1 MTNTQEFILTS
12 FLAFTA
18 STLIALF
25 LTPIAL
31 KAGWKLGVTDQPES
45 RKEHINPIVRSGG
58 LAMVFSFLIS
68 TIAIYSFKDFLYLSY
83 NNTIVNT
90 IIISGLL
97 IFLVGLTDDFFGLSP
112 WPRLVFQ
119 IIIASYAWA
128 NGININSIDIS
139 WINGINQD
147 ISIPI
152 YLSYFISILWLVGST
167 NAINW
172 IDGLDGLAAGIVGIS
187 SFGAAVLSFYFGQLW
202 PSIMSSALAGSCLG
216 FLRYNFYPSKII
228 MGDGGSYFLGFVL
241 SSLTLVGLGYENQSL
256 YLHLSILILFI
267 PLFDMSRVIF
277 IRLIK
282 GNSPFYPDR
291 SHFHYALKK
300 IGLSHQMSVI
310 TIYYLDI
317 IVVCLAFYFA
327 NITVGLYLFLLS
339 TIFILCKFN
348 WIKSK

>member
-1 MTNTQEFILTS
+1 MTNTKEFILAS
-12 FLAFTA
+12 FLAFIA

-25 LTPIAL
+25 LAPIAL

-45 RKEHINPIVRSGG
+45 RKEHIDTIVRSGG
-58 LAMVFSFLIS
+58 LAMVFSFIIS

-83 NNTIVNT
+83 DNTIVNT

-97 IFLVGLTDDFFGLSP
+97 IFLVGLTDDVFGLSP

-119 IIIASYAWA
+119 IVIASYAWV

-139 WINGINQD
+139 WLNGVNQD

-152 YLSYFISILWLVGST
+152 YLSYFITIIWLVGST

-172 IDGLDGLAAGIVGIS
+172 IDGLDGLAAGVVGIS
-187 SFGAAVLSFYFGQLW
+187 SFGVAVLSFYFGQLW
-202 PSIMSSALAGSCLG
+202 PSIMASALAGSCLG
-216 FLRYNFYPSKII
+216 FLKFNFYPSKII

-241 SSLTLVGLGYENQSL
+241 SSLTLIGLGYENKSL
-256 YLHLSILILFI
+256 YFHLSILILFI
-267 PLFDMSRVIF
+267 PLFDMSRVILV
-277 IRLIK
+277 RLIK

-291 SHFHYALKK
+291 SHFHYALKR

-317 IVVCLAFYFA
+317 TFVCIAICFA
-327 NITVGLYLFLLS
+327 NITAGFYLFLLS
-339 TIFILCKFN
+339 CGTRSPEFTRDR
-348 WIKSK
+348 KS